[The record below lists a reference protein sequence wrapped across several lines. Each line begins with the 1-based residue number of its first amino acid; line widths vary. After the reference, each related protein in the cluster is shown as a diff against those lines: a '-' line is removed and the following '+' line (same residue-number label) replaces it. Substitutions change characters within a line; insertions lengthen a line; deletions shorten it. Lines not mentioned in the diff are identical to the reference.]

1 MYYESK
7 CLFNIKYSI
16 IKFYDIKVIPA
27 NGIVCPDDAT
37 VPMPTL
43 PTTTISTTPQP
54 SVSSITSQSIKI
66 NKQKQI
72 KKTF

>member
-16 IKFYDIKVIPA
+16 IKFNDIKVIPA

>member
-1 MYYESK
+1 MIK
-7 CLFNIKYSI
+7 ANNIIYK
-16 IKFYDIKVIPA
+16 KFFLKLKVVPA

-66 NKQKQI
+66 NKQK
-72 KKTF
+72 

>member
-1 MYYESK
+1 MIRAN
-7 CLFNIKYSI
+7 NIIYKKIFSQL
-16 IKFYDIKVIPA
+16 KVVPA